1 MKIIIHLAF
10 ILLPTILFSQI
21 QTDVVHGRIYTQV
34 ELLLD
39 SAKREFKKDFFEQDY
54 DKVIQYLE
62 KAVTIE
68 PDNTEVLYY
77 LGYGY
82 SRKNSGD
89 GKTLYKTKLDL
100 VIKSSEQFEKII
112 KIQPKYKGE
121 ILVLDPY
128 SKIASEWGSL
138 AASYLYHNKTDSAI
152 WAFNQGKK
160 RGGFNKYT
168 LELNR
173 RALNICKPNS
183 ILITAGDAFEYSLQ
197 YLQTV
202 EQHRKDIHLINAELL
217 GSIWYPHY
225 LLDKRLAS
233 FDISMDKIDTIEYEE
248 WPSQLITINNF
259 SWTVKPIYYEKY
271 LWRNSVLLL
280 SLLKENKFNRDV
292 YFTIGVSVDS
302 KLNLEKY
309 LIALGSV
316 EKINTSNKNPYSF
329 ETYRNE
335 VEEILKLTKYININ
349 SPDETFIL
357 NIFRYNVWQEVSKL
371 VNQNKM
377 NQAKQLMILLDI
389 HTPQNKYPYKEPLD
403 SWIFSIRQR
412 LTDTY

>member
-1 MKIIIHLAF
+1 MKIIINLTF

-21 QTDVVHGRIYTQV
+21 QTDVVHDRIYTQV

-39 SAKREFKKDFFEQDY
+39 SAKREFKKDSFEQDY

-89 GKTLYKTKLDL
+89 GKTLYKTKRDL

-112 KIQPKYKGE
+112 KIQPEYTGD
-121 ILVLDPY
+121 IIVLDPY
-128 SKIASEWGSL
+128 SKITSEWGSL
-138 AASYLYHNKTDSAI
+138 ATSYLYYNKKDSAI

-160 RGGFNKYT
+160 RGGFNRYT
-168 LELNR
+168 LELNK
-173 RALNICKPNS
+173 RALNTCKPNS

-202 EQHRKDIHLINAELL
+202 EQHRKDIHLINVELL

-225 LLDKRLAS
+225 LLDKKLAS
-233 FDISMDKIDTIEYEE
+233 FDIPINKIDTIEYEE
-248 WPSQLITINNF
+248 WSSQLITINNF
-259 SWTVKPIYYEKY
+259 SWTVKPVYYDKY

-280 SLLKENKFNRDV
+280 SLLKENNFERDV
-292 YFTIGVSVDS
+292 YFTIGVSMDS
-302 KLNLEKY
+302 KLNLEQH

-316 EKINTSNKNPYSF
+316 ETINISKNNIYSF

-335 VEEILKLTKYININ
+335 VEEILKLTEYININ

-357 NIFRYNVWQEVSKL
+357 NIFRYNVWLEISNL
-371 VNQNKM
+371 INQNKT

-389 HTPQNKYPYKEPLD
+389 YTSQNKYPYKKPLD
-403 SWIFSIRQR
+403 NWIFSIRQR
-412 LTDTY
+412 LTDTH